1 MSNYEKS
8 IFTSSESEILKD
20 LLKNPKDDY
29 QKIVSLFEEKFKKNT
44 KNLRESEEKFR
55 TIAEESMV
63 GVSIIQDNIFKFI
76 NKKFLDNIGYTYEE
90 IKKWK
95 PNELFD
101 ILIHPD
107 QREEVSKLSRKAQS
121 GENMPTV
128 HKELGIIRKNREI
141 RWLDLYARSIIYQGH
156 PAGMNISIDITDHK
170 LLDQKLEES
179 EEKYREL
186 VENSS
191 MALLE
196 IDLIKKKVSYV
207 NPKLLEIIGYNR
219 EELKDETIF
228 FKVVHLDDIH
238 EIIRLRGDQDLDF
251 RIITKKGK
259 IKWLSGRRLFQLN
272 NNGEVKGLRLWLQ
285 DITEKERLQ
294 QLKKEFLDRTSHE
307 LKTPLISIKG
317 FTELL
322 LELYADKFDSNIIS
336 ILNMILKGCTRLE
349 ILINQIIES
358 SYLASN
364 KIELKKKKEDLSFLI
379 KLCVDELSGFA
390 QMRNISISLK
400 LHDKLITEF
409 EKEKIHTIISNL
421 LINAIQYT
429 QPNGEVKIESEIKD
443 NYFIVSIQDTGI
455 GFTEDEK
462 KILFT
467 QFGKIERYGKGWD
480 VGIEGSGLGLFASKE
495 IIKLHNGMIWVES
508 DGRNKGS
515 TFYFSLPII

>member
-170 LLDQKLEES
+170 LLDQKL
-179 EEKYREL
+179 
-186 VENSS
+186 
-191 MALLE
+191 
-196 IDLIKKKVSYV
+196 
-207 NPKLLEIIGYNR
+207 
-219 EELKDETIF
+219 
-228 FKVVHLDDIH
+228 
-238 EIIRLRGDQDLDF
+238 
-251 RIITKKGK
+251 
-259 IKWLSGRRLFQLN
+259 
-272 NNGEVKGLRLWLQ
+272 
-285 DITEKERLQ
+285 
-294 QLKKEFLDRTSHE
+294 
-307 LKTPLISIKG
+307 
-317 FTELL
+317 
-322 LELYADKFDSNIIS
+322 
-336 ILNMILKGCTRLE
+336 
-349 ILINQIIES
+349 
-358 SYLASN
+358 
-364 KIELKKKKEDLSFLI
+364 
-379 KLCVDELSGFA
+379 
-390 QMRNISISLK
+390 
-400 LHDKLITEF
+400 
-409 EKEKIHTIISNL
+409 
-421 LINAIQYT
+421 
-429 QPNGEVKIESEIKD
+429 
-443 NYFIVSIQDTGI
+443 
-455 GFTEDEK
+455 
-462 KILFT
+462 
-467 QFGKIERYGKGWD
+467 
-480 VGIEGSGLGLFASKE
+480 
-495 IIKLHNGMIWVES
+495 
-508 DGRNKGS
+508 
-515 TFYFSLPII
+515 